1 MATASTTQN
10 TDNENEVV
18 TLHEELHKPQSMSRI
33 VIRRF
38 FKHRMAVLGLVLLGL
53 VMAYVTIG
61 SFFFSED
68 YANQTSIRN
77 RFEPPSV
84 EFPFGTDEAGRDV
97 LARTIYGGQISLM
110 IGVLAVTISITLGTA
125 VGLLAGFFGG
135 WIDSI
140 LMRIVEALLAI
151 PTLIMLLL
159 LSRVLMEASQSTVI
173 FLGREM
179 SVTVVAIILIIGFT
193 GWMQLSRI
201 VRSQVLSLK
210 EQEFVVAA
218 RAMGANNQRILL
230 SHILPNC
237 VAPILVAA
245 TLGVGTAIVI
255 ETALSF
261 LGFGVLPPTATWGN
275 ILNRARLNID
285 DLWWL
290 WMAPGALIML
300 TVLSINFI
308 GDGLRDAFDPRS
320 IH

>member
-1 MATASTTQN
+1 MSSANATENS
-10 TDNENEVV
+10 NENVARI
-18 TLHEELHKPQSMSRI
+18 HEQPRKPQSMSRV

-38 FKHRMAVLGLVLLGL
+38 LKHRMAVFGLVLLAFVVG
-53 VMAYVTIG
+53 YVTIG
-61 SFFFSED
+61 SLFYSVAD
-68 YANQTSIRN
+68 SNKTSIRN
-77 RFEPPSV
+77 RFEPPSA
-84 EFPFGTDEAGRDV
+84 EFLLGTDEAGRDV

-110 IGVLAVTISITLGTA
+110 IGVLAVVISITLGTG

-135 WIDSI
+135 GTDAI

-159 LSRVLMEASQSTVI
+159 LSRVLMDASQSTIV
-173 FLGREM
+173 FFGREM

-193 GWMQLSRI
+193 GWMSLSRI
-201 VRSQVLSLK
+201 VRSQVLTLK

-218 RAMGANNQRILL
+218 RSMGANNRRILL

-308 GDGLRDAFDPRS
+308 GDGLRDAFDPTGVD
-320 IH
+320 